1 MVGHDK
7 FPTAYCGAPAL
18 MKEVGD
24 VEGVAHVQRF
34 CNKEGILKT
43 DADFKGI
50 LLHGVGRNSMRLS

>member
-1 MVGHDK
+1 
-7 FPTAYCGAPAL
+7 